1 MPQPALRLPTPSLNL
16 SIITLPISQTKP
28 QREAGCAEGYVAQCG
43 AGLPQRLK
51 MSLLRWQKEGRVKY
65 SRYSCGYSAPLGL
78 GGQGVLGAALRMG
91 GLGPFVPCP
100 GPRLLTCEM
109 GSPEQV
115 GSPALHPTPTC
126 NAA

>member
-1 MPQPALRLPTPSLNL
+1 MPQPALSLPTPSLDL

-78 GGQGVLGAALRMG
+78 GGKECWGRLSGWVALDLLCPAL
-91 GLGPFVPCP
+91 GLGFPPVKWAV
-100 GPRLLTCEM
+100 R
-109 GSPEQV
+109 SR
-115 GSPALHPTPTC
+115 
-126 NAA
+126 